1 MLEQPK
7 TKLTVSKETKVNIQ
21 AIIISLTAKQL
32 GIGEDEISLDS
43 SFMDDLGA
51 DSLDTVELVMN
62 IEEEFGIEI
71 PDSEVEEMHTVKSM
85 LNYLTNV
92 GIS

>member
-1 MLEQPK
+1 MSVQ
-7 TKLTVSKETKVNIQ
+7 SK
-21 AIIISLTAKQL
+21 IISLTATQL
-32 GIGEDEISLDS
+32 GLGEDTISLDS
-43 SFMDDLGA
+43 NFMDDLGA

-71 PDSEVEEMHTVKSM
+71 PDDEVEGMPTVKSM
-85 LNYLTNV
+85 LNYLTSQ

>member
-1 MLEQPK
+1 MSIQ
-7 TKLTVSKETKVNIQ
+7 SK
-21 AIIISLTAKQL
+21 IISLTATQL
-32 GIGEDEISLDS
+32 GLGEDTISLDS
-43 SFMDDLGA
+43 NFMEDLGA

-71 PDSEVEEMHTVKSM
+71 PDSEVEEIYTVKSM
-85 LNYLTNV
+85 INYLTSV